1 MTNAQSSST
10 NAGTATRLA
19 ARIREA
25 RERTGLPLEEVA
37 ALGGM
42 TAVELRTAEEEG
54 RISTYRLERIAEA
67 THQSIEFFLAAA
79 DDEPVSALLRAED
92 GSGTRT
98 REAIDWFEQFI
109 QRYEFVASLG
119 R

>member
-1 MTNAQSSST
+1 MTTAQLSST
-10 NAGTATRLA
+10 SVGTASRLA

-25 RERTGLPLEEVA
+25 RERARLPLEEVA

-42 TAVELRTAEEEG
+42 SAAELRAAEEDG

-67 THQSIEFFLAAA
+67 TRQSIEFFLAAA
-79 DDEPVSALLRAED
+79 DEEPVSALLRAED
-92 GSGTRT
+92 GAGTRT
-98 REAIDWFEQFI
+98 RAAIDWFEQFI

-119 R
+119 E